1 MKMCHKKD
9 NVFKLDDN
17 ARRKIIVNESRY
29 IALFVVSRS
38 IKKLFSIQK
47 DSFADVLQSRCS

>member
-9 NVFKLDDN
+9 NVFELGDN

-47 DSFADVLQSRCS
+47 HSFADVLQRRCS